1 MQTKT
6 ASRSKVEYT
15 LAGYQD
21 EFINSDHRKI
31 AIVGAKGSSKSF
43 CGARFILVQ
52 VAKQPGAQGIVMFNT
67 LQQARDVYFQDM
79 EPLLK
84 DLNWPY
90 SFNAQ
95 TMVLKVFDSTIHYR
109 SAEPDAVRKIES
121 IEYCFGWADEASY
134 YNPES
139 LKTFVSR
146 IRKGKAMVRITS
158 MPDEPDAFI
167 YNFLEKGDYKM
178 HEISLKN
185 NPDREFAERYEEFL
199 KTIYSEQELKRWLD
213 GDRVSLT
220 GMSMFA
226 LDQSMKIGTGIDPNE
241 DLLLSWDFNSEYRAV
256 SAWQQIGISE
266 IGSPIIACVNSW
278 QMRQANVYEDAVILA
293 KELKGHQKRI
303 LLHGDASG
311 NARTAAATQPMWQ
324 SVRKAFIEGV
334 GNEKI
339 RYIVPSSNPNVK
351 DTILCANWA
360 LRNGLVKFASHEKSV
375 FSSLMACRADRYGE
389 IDKSSDYRGGEGA
402 RSHEADTARYAIWHY
417 FKNAYPGRKRV
428 FIA

>member
-1 MQTKT
+1 MEST
-6 ASRSKVEYT
+6 AAKRSHVEYT
-15 LAGYQD
+15 LADYQD
-21 EFINSDHRKI
+21 DFINSSNRKI

-52 VAKQPGAQGIVMFNT
+52 VATQPGTQGIVMFNT

-84 DLNWPY
+84 DLQWPY

-95 TMVLKVFDSTIHYR
+95 TMVLKVFDNLIHYR

-167 YNFLEKGDYKM
+167 YSFLEKGDYKM
-178 HEISLKN
+178 YEISLRN
-185 NPDREFAERYEEFL
+185 NPDREFASRYEEFL
-199 KTIYSEQELKRWLD
+199 KTIYSDQELKRWLE

-220 GMSMFA
+220 GMSLFS
-226 LDQSMKIGTGIDPNE
+226 LDQSMKIGINTDPE
-241 DLLLSWDFNSEYRAV
+241 QDVLLCWDFNNEYRAV
-256 SAWQQIGISE
+256 SVWQQIGVSE
-266 IGSPIIACVNSW
+266 TGNQIIACTDSF
-278 QMRQANVYEDAVILA
+278 QMREANVYEDAVMIA
-293 KELKGHQKRI
+293 EKYKNHKGRI
-303 LLHGDASG
+303 FLHGDASG
-311 NARTAAATQPMWQ
+311 SARTAAATQPMWH
-324 SVRKAFIEGV
+324 SVRKAFIDAV
-334 GNEKI
+334 GHDNV
-339 RYIVPSSNPNVK
+339 RYVVPSKNPNVK

-375 FSSLMACRADRYGE
+375 FSSMMACRSDRYGE
-389 IDKSSDYRGGEGA
+389 IDKSADYRGGDGS
-402 RSHEADTARYAIWHY
+402 RTHEADTARYAIWHY
-417 FKNAYPGRKRV
+417 FRNAFPGRQRV
-428 FIA
+428 FLA